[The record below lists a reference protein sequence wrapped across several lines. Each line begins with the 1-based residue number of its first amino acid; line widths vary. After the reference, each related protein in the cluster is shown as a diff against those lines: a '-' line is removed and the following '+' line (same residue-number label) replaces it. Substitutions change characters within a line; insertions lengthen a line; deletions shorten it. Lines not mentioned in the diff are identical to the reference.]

1 MQALRI
7 ADYEIT
13 SGRFPELAE
22 QAKAEMLRIFQEQPG
37 FVRYG
42 IAQTGETSF
51 TSLSVWETH
60 EQAEAA
66 TPLAATWVQEH
77 LADKVELRSNLV
89 GDLAFY
95 EGVPSTV

>member
-7 ADYEIT
+7 ANYEIT
-13 SGRFPELAE
+13 SGRFPDLAE
-22 QAKAEMLRIFQEQPG
+22 EAKDGMLRIFQEQPG

-42 IAQTGETSF
+42 IAQTGETTF

-77 LADKVELRSNLV
+77 LADKVKLQSSLV
-89 GDLAFY
+89 GDLAFF
-95 EGVPSTV
+95 EGVPSPV